1 MLQTIIKKLDIVVY
15 CLSINYLY
23 NLFNHYLTN
32 KHLTEGTIMKRD
44 SNGNIKLWICPK
56 CHQETT
62 DFSALSREDNKTKY
76 ILSVV

>member
-1 MLQTIIKKLDIVVY
+1 
-15 CLSINYLY
+15 
-23 NLFNHYLTN
+23 
-32 KHLTEGTIMKRD
+32 MKRD